1 MHRNSKCLL
10 LAHVTSFELGV
21 VPGVVVGLGT
31 NIASLLV
38 VLDGGQG
45 QATEGRYQEEPHR

>member
-1 MHRNSKCLL
+1 MHKNSKCLPF
-10 LAHVTSFELGV
+10 AHVTSFEIGA